1 MSERSLSSDPRR
13 DRGGMR
19 TRIVDAAEQVIGEVG
34 IPGATTRAIARAAG
48 CAEGS
53 IYVHFAHKEDLM
65 VAVLSRQPAGAAAAI
80 GGIVDR
86 AGRGTVRGN
95 VVEIAET
102 VLAAMDR
109 AVPLL
114 LAVSA
119 DARRRARAAERVAAD
134 GAPARVYAA
143 VAGYVRAEQ
152 RLGRVD
158 PDASPDGAASALVG
172 GCFHHTLMRHLAGA
186 AIPVPTD
193 ELAAALVDTVARAL
207 RADDDGA
214 P

>member
-1 MSERSLSSDPRR
+1 MSERSLSAAVV
-13 DRGGMR
+13 RGASAMR
-19 TRIVDAAEQVIGEVG
+19 TRIVDAAEQVVGEHG
-34 IPGATTRAIARAAG
+34 IAGATTRAIARAAG

-53 IYVHFAHKEDLM
+53 IYVHFADKEELM
-65 VAVLSRQPAGAAAAI
+65 VAMLSRQPAGAAAAI
-80 GGIVDR
+80 GGIVER
-86 AGRGTVRGN
+86 AGHGTVRAN
-95 VVEIAET
+95 LLDIAET
-102 VLAAMDR
+102 VLAATSR

-119 DARRRARAAERVAAD
+119 DPRLRARAAERVAAD

-158 PDASPDGAASALVG
+158 PDPSPDGAAAALVG

-186 AIPVPTD
+186 AIPVPTE

-207 RADDDGA
+207 RAHEDGA